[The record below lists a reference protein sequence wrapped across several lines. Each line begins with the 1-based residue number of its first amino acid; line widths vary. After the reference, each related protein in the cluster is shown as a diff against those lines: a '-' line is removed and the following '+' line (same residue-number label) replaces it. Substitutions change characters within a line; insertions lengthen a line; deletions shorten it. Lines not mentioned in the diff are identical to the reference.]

1 MIIKGDVM
9 SLYSVYDV
17 CSALFPMI
25 PAHIVALFCIANN
38 LSIISFFTKRNQS
51 KSFLE
56 IFDDMYGLYR
66 LSKFAFVIVFICAVI
81 VILFSNSYF
90 VTLLGSKDL
99 RTMPSGTYCYYV
111 EATSEH
117 DKTYT
122 LPAKVEKINSN
133 YYQVHN
139 VYFKNGG
146 YLYFEDSEYI
156 KYKTTDY
163 AHDQNGKSWDI
174 KLTNKKTSHSMIEE
188 TKPKFIKNLWLPFI
202 EMFSI
207 VFTGTMTI
215 LYSIKHKKVIN
226 YETTN
231 CNISS

>member
-1 MIIKGDVM
+1 M
-9 SLYSVYDV
+9 SLYSIYDV
-17 CSALFPMI
+17 CSVLSLMI
-25 PAHIVALFCIANN
+25 LAHLIALFCIANN
-38 LSIISFFTKRNQS
+38 LSIIDFFTKRKQN

-56 IFDDMYGLYR
+56 IFDSMDGFYQ
-66 LSKFAFVIVFICAVI
+66 LSKFTFVIVFMCAVI
-81 VILFSNSYF
+81 VILFSSSHF

-111 EATSEH
+111 EATNEY

-156 KYKTTDY
+156 NYKTT
-163 AHDQNGKSWDI
+163 AFVLDQNGESWHI
-174 KLTNKKTSHSMIEE
+174 KLTNKKTSHLMIEE
-188 TKPKFIKNLWLPFI
+188 TKPKFIKNLWFPFI
-202 EMFSI
+202 EVFSI
-207 VFTGTMTI
+207 IFTGTMTI
-215 LYSIKHKKVIN
+215 LYSIKHKR
-226 YETTN
+226 
-231 CNISS
+231 